1 MDTDVET
8 QLAHR
13 YLTPEEVAEAVPTLS
28 KVRLAHWRHLGVGPR
43 YRKAGK
49 SVLYV
54 LDEVIEWLE
63 STARHGTG
71 PGQEG

>member
-1 MDTDVET
+1 MSADIEIN
-8 QLAHR
+8 LAER
-13 YLTPEEVAEAVPTLS
+13 YLTPDELARALPTLNTG
-28 KVRLAHWRHLGVGPR
+28 KLAVWRHEGKGPR

-71 PGQEG
+71 DGQDG